1 MIIYY
6 LIGVNL
12 LTFLVFGLD
21 KLKARQGKW
30 RIPEATL
37 IWLSIAGGSAGA
49 LLGMYLFRHKTQKRK
64 FTLGIPVILI
74 VQVVL
79 VYFLIGLLTLKK

>member
-21 KLKARQGKW
+21 KLKARKGKW

-64 FTLGIPVILI
+64 FTLGVPVILI

-79 VYFLIGLLTLKK
+79 VYFLIGLFTLK

>member
-21 KLKARQGKW
+21 KLKARKRKW

-64 FTLGIPVILI
+64 FTLGVPVILI

-79 VYFLIGLLTLKK
+79 VYFLIGLFTLKK

>member
-12 LTFLVFGLD
+12 LTFFVFGLD
-21 KLKARQGKW
+21 KLKARKGKW

-37 IWLSIAGGSAGA
+37 IWMSVAGGSAGA
-49 LLGMYLFRHKTQKRK
+49 LLGMCLFRHKTQKRK

-79 VYFLIGLLTLKK
+79 VYFLIGLFTLKK